1 MKNFKK
7 QLANHEITFG
17 SWITL
22 SEPATAEILAK
33 SGYDWLVVDM
43 EHSALAFSQ
52 AQEIIRVTT
61 LCDITVLIRVMD
73 HNPDAI
79 KKFMDM
85 GAHGII
91 APRINDALEAQKIVN
106 AVKYPPVG
114 TRGVG
119 LFRAQ
124 GYSLDLNSYKT
135 YNDENSVVIIQ
146 IEHIDAIKN
155 IDSILSVDG
164 VDGYIIGPY
173 DLSAS
178 MGFPGEFDHREVKEV
193 FERLKMIIKN
203 SDKPWGYH
211 VVNPNPVEVTR
222 IVKNGYK
229 FIAIGVDFLFFS
241 HACSQTLTAVK
252 KHIAEDKGE

>member
-43 EHSALAFSQ
+43 EHSALTYSQ
-52 AQEIIRVTT
+52 AQEIIRVIT
-61 LCDITVLIRVMD
+61 LCDTTVLVRVMD
-73 HNPDAI
+73 HNPDSI

-91 APRINDALEAQKIVN
+91 VPRINQASEAQKAVN
-106 AVKYPPVG
+106 AVRYPPVG

-124 GYSLDLNSYKT
+124 RYSLDLDRYKK

-146 IEHIDAIKN
+146 IEHIDAINN
-155 IDSILSVDG
+155 IDSILKVDG

-178 MGFPGEFDHREVKEV
+178 MGYPGDFDHRDVKEV
-193 FERLKMIIKN
+193 FDRLKMIIKN

-211 VVNPNPVEVTR
+211 VVNPNPLKVTR
-222 IVKNGYK
+222 IVKDGYK
-229 FIAIGVDFLFFS
+229 FIAIGVDFLFFN

-252 KHIAEDKGE
+252 KHIAADKGQ